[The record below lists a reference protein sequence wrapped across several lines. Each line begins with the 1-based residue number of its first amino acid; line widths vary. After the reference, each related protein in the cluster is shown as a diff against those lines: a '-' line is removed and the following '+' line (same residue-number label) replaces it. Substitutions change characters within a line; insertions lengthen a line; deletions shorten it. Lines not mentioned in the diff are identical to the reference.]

1 MTNSPK
7 VKRRALA
14 LRVAAAFPW
23 REPLWALLT
32 LGIIFFL
39 SIAHDRN
46 PLITNNA
53 LTSRQPARNQYND
66 TKQATMSSHRSEFQC
81 SQELKDLLRTIGL
94 LNINSSSID
103 EPSPSQHADT
113 DDPANQPTL
122 PLEDN
127 FYTAAIQETTTA
139 TSSSVRSSLEYS
151 FSSLQVTDEDW
162 LAIDELTA
170 ASTTS
175 APVLKDT
182 QPAASKPL
190 STSTTTPEIAKFKFS
205 PSVLAHHA
213 NTACEKMLHLKG
225 RQLWDQ
231 ALQHKATPELAA
243 QEQEQRTRPPV
254 TVADATTRRGVVFES
269 QLQSR
274 IKDRVDCEA
283 EQDKDS
289 YFRLATTPDNTTLC
303 QPIFSLDK
311 SFYTPEMEKAG
322 IVFGRFIPDFI
333 KVLPG
338 SVAPD
343 GTRKKRIFIIDA
355 KSSSHVKISHQVT
368 NQALGTLFTFSDINP
383 LFSH

>member
-1 MTNSPK
+1 
-7 VKRRALA
+7 
-14 LRVAAAFPW
+14 
-23 REPLWALLT
+23 
-32 LGIIFFL
+32 
-39 SIAHDRN
+39 
-46 PLITNNA
+46 
-53 LTSRQPARNQYND
+53 
-66 TKQATMSSHRSEFQC
+66 MSNYKSDFHA
-81 SQELKDLLRTIGL
+81 SQELIDLLRTIGL
-94 LNINSSSID
+94 LNISSNSND
-103 EPSPSQHADT
+103 EPSSSQQTDT

-127 FYTAAIQETTTA
+127 FYKATIQETIQETTTT

-151 FSSLQVTDEDW
+151 FGSLQVTDEDW
-162 LAIDELTA
+162 LAIDEVTA
-170 ASTTS
+170 ASTTA

-182 QPAASKPL
+182 QPVASKPL
-190 STSTTTPEIAKFKFS
+190 STSTSTTTTTITTTTTTPETAKFKFS

-231 ALQHKATPELAA
+231 ALQQKAIPELAA
-243 QEQEQRTRPPV
+243 QEQEQRAWPPV
-254 TVADATTRRGVVFES
+254 TIADATTRRGVVFES
-269 QLQSR
+269 QLQSQ

-283 EQDKDS
+283 EHDKDS

-303 QPIFSLDK
+303 QPVFSLNK

-333 KVLPG
+333 RVLPG

-355 KSSSHVKISHQVT
+355 KSSSHVKISHQV
-368 NQALGTLFTFSDINP
+368 NNEALAQCSLLAISTHCSIADHNLRRIIYTGKK
-383 LFSH
+383 